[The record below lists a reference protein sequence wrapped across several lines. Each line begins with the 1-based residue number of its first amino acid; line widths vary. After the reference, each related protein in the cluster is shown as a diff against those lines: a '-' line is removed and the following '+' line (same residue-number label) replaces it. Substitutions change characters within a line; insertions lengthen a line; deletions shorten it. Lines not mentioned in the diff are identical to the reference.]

1 MKIIVLAGGTST
13 ERDVSIVSG
22 TKVCEALRSK
32 GHQAVLLDV
41 FCGNEQL
48 DIEHMFETSYDLD
61 ADVAYIKSFNDKIA
75 AMQEER
81 REFFGPN
88 VLEACKAADVVFLA
102 LHGACGEDG
111 RIQAA
116 FDLLGIVYTGSGYL
130 GSALAMDKGI
140 TKQLMR
146 ENGVPTAYGVI
157 IKKDEPRKTADEL
170 GVGLPCVVK
179 TACGGSSV
187 GVYIVETEEA
197 YEKAVE
203 DGFGY
208 EDKLVV
214 EQYVKGREF
223 SIGVV
228 DGEAYPVVYI
238 VETEEAYEKAVEDG
252 FGYEDKLVVEQYVK
266 GREFSIGVVDGEA
279 YPVIEIAPLVGFYDY
294 KNKYEPGSTIETCP
308 AVLSEDLT
316 KEMQKYAV
324 EAYYVL
330 RLENYARID
339 FMMNEQNEMFMLEA
353 NTLPGMTPTSLLP
366 QEAAVLGYS
375 FADLCENLI
384 HVSLKNAKRVMG

>member
-13 ERDVSIVSG
+13 EREVSIVSG

-48 DIEHMFETSYDLD
+48 DIEQMFETSYDLD

-75 AMQEER
+75 VMQKER
-81 REFFGPN
+81 KEFFGPK

-116 FDLLGIVYTGSGYL
+116 FDLMGIIYTGSGYL

-146 ENGVPTAYGVI
+146 ENGVPTAHGVI
-157 IKKDEPRKTADEL
+157 IKKEEPRKTAEEL

-197 YEKAVE
+197 YQKAVE

-208 EDKLVV
+208 EDKLVI

-228 DGEAYPVVYI
+228 DG
-238 VETEEAYEKAVEDG
+238 K
-252 FGYEDKLVVEQYVK
+252 
-266 GREFSIGVVDGEA
+266 A

-308 AVLSEDLT
+308 AVLDEKLT

-324 EAYYVL
+324 EAYRVL

-339 FMMNEQNEMFMLEA
+339 FMMNEQNEMFVLEA

-384 HVSLKNAKRVMG
+384 NVSLKNAKQLTK

>member
-146 ENGVPTAYGVI
+146 ENGVPTAHGVI

-187 GVYIVETEEA
+187 G
-197 YEKAVE
+197 
-203 DGFGY
+203 
-208 EDKLVV
+208 
-214 EQYVKGREF
+214 
-223 SIGVV
+223 
-228 DGEAYPVVYI
+228 VYI